1 MKISLLEKYDKPT
14 PRYTSYPTVPYW
26 EIPPTQEEW
35 LQLVRKRTEMKP
47 EISIYVHLP
56 YCEQLCTYC
65 GCNKRITVNHAVEEP
80 YIESLLKEWKLYLEH
95 FGQKPVLKELHLGGG
110 TPTFFS
116 PENLDD
122 FLTRLLAT
130 VEVPEDHAYAFE
142 AHPNNTT
149 VDHLRILHN
158 NGFNRISIGVQDFSP
173 VIMSAINRRQ
183 SEAEVIKLTES
194 ARRLN
199 YESVN
204 FDLVYG
210 LPFQRLQHIDYDL
223 RKLSE
228 LMPDRVAYY
237 SYAHVP
243 WKQAGQRKFTESDIP
258 QGVDKRA
265 LYEAASEG
273 LEKLGYQGIGMDHFA
288 LPTDTLHRSAANGN
302 LHRNF
307 MGYTPFPTS
316 LLIGLGTS
324 AISDAGEAF
333 VQNATKVEDYRAG
346 VNAGKLPIFR
356 GHRLD
361 RQDQLLRDRILDI
374 MCRFETRWEE
384 KELEEHP
391 SLKRAYQRLQQMGK
405 DGLVRLNGKSVSV
418 TSSGAPF
425 IRNIAQCFDDRYWQ
439 RQPGQSLFSNTL

>member
-1 MKISLLEKYDKPT
+1 MKLSLLEKYDKPT

-26 EIPPTQEEW
+26 EAPPSEEEW
-35 LQLVRKRTEMKP
+35 LQLVRKRTASNP
-47 EISIYVHLP
+47 EISVYVHLP

-65 GCNKRITVNHAVEEP
+65 GCNKRITVNHAVEQP
-80 YIESLLKEWKLYLEH
+80 YIKSLLKEWQLYLAN
-95 FGQKPVLKELHLGGG
+95 FAQKPILKELHLGGG

-122 FLTRLLAT
+122 FLSQLLAT
-130 VEVPEDHAYAFE
+130 VEVPTDHAYAFE

-183 SEAEVIKLTES
+183 SEAEVYHLTET

-199 YESVN
+199 YDSIN

-210 LPFQRLQHIDYDL
+210 LPFQRLQHINSNL
-223 RKLSE
+223 NKLAE

-265 LYEAASEG
+265 LYETASEG
-273 LEKLGYQGIGMDHFA
+273 LEKLGYHAIGMDHFA
-288 LPTDTLHRSAANGN
+288 LESDVLHISSTNGT

-333 VQNATKVEDYRAG
+333 VQNATKVEDYRA
-346 VNAGKLPIFR
+346 NIAGGRLAIYR

-361 RQDQLLRDRILDI
+361 DEDQLLRDHILNI
-374 MCRFETRWEE
+374 MCRSKTNWSVKEFEQ
-384 KELEEHP
+384 HP
-391 SLKRAYQRLQQMGK
+391 ALARAYQRLQQMGK
-405 DGLVRLNGKSVSV
+405 DGLVQLNGKSVAV
-418 TSSGAPF
+418 TPSGAPF
-425 IRNIAQCFDDRYWQ
+425 VRNIAQCFDERYWKQ
-439 RQPGQSLFSNTL
+439 RPEQSLFSNTL